1 MAARTAILMIVLT
14 WNLLLPS
21 EAGNCL
27 QAGVASEDDAK
38 AILNSEFEGKVSGD
52 RVERIQE
59 LLRQTYTAL
68 PKYHAGNLG
77 HQTKL
82 AAWLI
87 QDRTRVI

>member
-1 MAARTAILMIVLT
+1 MKTNTSKGSGKLF
-14 WNLLLPS
+14 
-21 EAGNCL
+21 
-27 QAGVASEDDAK
+27 QAGIASQDDAK

-68 PKYHAGNLG
+68 PKYHAGNFG

-82 AAWLI
+82 VAWLI
-87 QDRTRVI
+87 QD